1 MVFSISVEG
10 CLLISSR
17 VKFTDMYTD
26 ENTDDDDDDDDDNVA
41 VDVSRYRYCVN
52 KLKIIS
58 DYYSTS
64 TSITTLY
71 IYLR

>member
-1 MVFSISVEG
+1 MY
-10 CLLISSR
+10 
-17 VKFTDMYTD
+17 TDENTD
-26 ENTDDDDDDDDDNVA
+26 ENTDDDDDNVD

-58 DYYSTS
+58 DYYS
-64 TSITTLY
+64 ITTLY

>member
-26 ENTDDDDDDDDDNVA
+26 ESDDDDDDDN

-58 DYYSTS
+58 DYYS
-64 TSITTLY
+64 ITTLVY
-71 IYLR
+71 THDDAVI